1 MAKIQTDLVQHSSAG
16 AQDVPV
22 MIAMNE
28 DGTGIDGSSLVVD
41 GVITTDM
48 IQQPATGGARPVGV
62 AIVVNADGSPVSS
75 GGGGGGSPGAD
86 QNFVNDEEL
95 AKLQNTEIY
104 TTAEKAKLGGIETG
118 ATKNATDSNLRDR
131 STHTGMQTADTI
143 SDLPVL
149 LNKVKASET
158 DEDPSFL
165 DAKTDGTTVVV
176 ENNKLV
182 VKDIDGLTIGIADIN
197 TILSGTNGNIQN
209 QLNDLADTI
218 VNVSGGMTW
227 LGKVETYSDILNITA
242 MQNGSVVLVLADESR
257 GGGRSLYVYSESLGL
272 WDFIGE
278 FTFSDSFIALQDT
291 PGNYTGHDGKVVR
304 VDETNDKVIFDNVRW
319 AEIQDKPSSM
329 VADIDLA
336 VNQRHEHENKA
347 VLDKFGENAEGDP
360 TFGGVEIGGGDVVVG
375 GGRTLLYEQ
384 DFIQEDSI
392 QYAEIA
398 FDPTM
403 FSAIEIE
410 AFDIR
415 PSNTSYLYME
425 FMMEGLWQAGG
436 YKSSV
441 YGSIGSNSY
450 SVQTNQNRVLAS
462 ITMPIQD
469 GAWTAN
475 YRVPTDARAVGKGYG
490 YRSDE
495 STLGRPKDIMFRA
508 PQGVGAVEGI
518 RLFWRDGTL
527 SRTFRAGRIEIYG
540 VN

>member
-1 MAKIQTDLVQHSSAG
+1 MAIIQTDLVQHSASG
-16 AQDVPV
+16 AQDVSV
-22 MIAMNE
+22 MIGMNA
-28 DGTGIDGSSLVVD
+28 DGTGMDGAMLAVD

-62 AIVVNADGSPVSS
+62 AVVVNADGSPVTS
-75 GGGGGGSPGAD
+75 GGGGAAPGAD

-131 STHTGMQTADTI
+131 STHTGTQTADTI
-143 SDLPVL
+143 SDLPGM

-158 DEDPSFL
+158 DVSPSFL
-165 DAKTDGTTVVV
+165 DGKTDGTTIVI
-176 ENNKLV
+176 ESNKLV
-182 VKDIDGLTIGIADIN
+182 VKDIDGLTIGITDLN
-197 TILSGTNGNIQN
+197 SILSGTDGNIQN
-209 QLNDLADTI
+209 QLNDLTDTI
-218 VNVSGGMTW
+218 INISGGMTW
-227 LGKVETYSDILNITA
+227 LGKIETFAELSNITT

-257 GGGRSLYVYSESLGL
+257 GGGRNLYVYSESLGL
-272 WDFIGE
+272 WDFIGG

-304 VDETNDKVIFDNVRW
+304 VDEANEKVIFDNVRW
-319 AEIQDKPSSM
+319 AEIQNKPSSM
-329 VADIDLA
+329 VLDIDLS
-336 VNQRHEHENKA
+336 VNQRHEHTNKTT
-347 VLDKFGENAEGDP
+347 LDKFGENEEGEP
-360 TFGGVEIGGGDVVVG
+360 TFDGVEIGGGDTAVG
-375 GGRTLLYEQ
+375 GGRILLYEQ

-398 FDPTM
+398 FDPTL
-403 FSAIEIE
+403 FSSIEIE
-410 AFDIR
+410 TFDIR
-415 PSNTSYLYME
+415 PSNTAYLYME
-425 FMMEGLWQAGG
+425 FMMEGVWQAGG

-450 SVQTNQNRVLAS
+450 SVQTNQNRVIAS
-462 ITMPIQD
+462 ITMPLQD

-518 RLFWRDGTL
+518 RLFWRDATL
-527 SRTFRAGRIEIYG
+527 SRTFRAGRIEMYG